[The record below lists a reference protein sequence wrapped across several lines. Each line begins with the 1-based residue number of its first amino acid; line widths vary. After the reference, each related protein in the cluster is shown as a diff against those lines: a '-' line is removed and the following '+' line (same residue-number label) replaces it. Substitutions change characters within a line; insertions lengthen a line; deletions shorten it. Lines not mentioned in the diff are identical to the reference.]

1 MTYQRNI
8 SVFLEKGFDE
18 GLPDGVEQT
27 QIATGEHRESER
39 DGRALEDLA
48 AVGPLDAPQL
58 VDAVA
63 EEGQQPPT
71 ALAGPR
77 VGGPLRGARPGGR
90 EEIVLDLVGRALGV
104 RLALALV
111 EAGRSGLGHVGLFDV
126 RHRVLGRLGR
136 RGVAQARVVRVGLV
150 EPDVARVRAR
160 RARRGASGPRL
171 ALGAALLRAL
181 TITSHGERSLPG
193 LAV

>member
-27 QIATGEHRESER
+27 QVATGEHREPER

-48 AVGPLDAPQL
+48 AVGPLDALEL

-63 EEGQQPPT
+63 EEGQQPPA
-71 ALAGPR
+71 ALARPGM
-77 VGGPLRGARPGGR
+77 GGTLRGARPGGR
-90 EEIVLDLVGRALGV
+90 QEVAFDLVRRALDLLRC
-104 RLALALV
+104 ALALV

-126 RHRVLGRLGR
+126 RHAVLGRL
-136 RGVAQARVVRVGLV
+136 
-150 EPDVARVRAR
+150 
-160 RARRGASGPRL
+160 
-171 ALGAALLRAL
+171 
-181 TITSHGERSLPG
+181 
-193 LAV
+193 